1 MKRIEDWSLSR
12 REAEYRGACRD
23 GLDHMAEKLNVMDL
37 DEQIPFTVLAARVPE
52 RDIGI
57 LQMCMSRK
65 YRDEY
70 FDVWKKTADEAVWR
84 GLYLEKIVR
93 GGQKIMCA
101 DIIHGNFIKCEF
113 EDVVWQ
119 SLRARD
125 VTFNSTHMV
134 DAEFPDVIL
143 HKVRFYGC
151 ELKRADMWRHT
162 IRDCHF
168 SRCDLRGLANSD
180 GYIEKTQYSL
190 SDMQMAEFKGTSLYK
205 VVMRE
210 CDFTEAEFCNGRY
223 KDVDFYKCDFTD
235 AVFKNIEC
243 ENVKFVDCKFVRT
256 TVPQD
261 AVFIGEQ

>member
-23 GLDHMAEKLNVMDL
+23 GLDAMAEKLNVMDL
-37 DEQIPFTVLAARVPE
+37 DEQISFPVLAARIPE

-57 LQMCMSRK
+57 LQMCMSMK

-70 FDVWKKTADEAVWR
+70 FDVWKKTADEAIWR
-84 GLYLEKIVR
+84 GLYLEKIIR
-93 GGQKIMCA
+93 GGQKIIGA
-101 DIIHGNFIKCEF
+101 DIIHGTFNDCDLL
-113 EDVVWQ
+113 DVVWQ
-119 SLRARD
+119 SLSARD

-134 DAEFPDVIL
+134 DAEFNNAVL
-143 HKVRFYGC
+143 ENVRFYGC

-168 SRCDLRGLANSD
+168 SRCDLAGFESQD
-180 GYIEKTQYSL
+180 GFIEKTQFSL
-190 SDMQMAEFKGTSLYK
+190 SDMPRVEFKGTSMHK

-210 CDFTEAEFCNGRY
+210 CLFAEAEFNNGRFE
-223 KDVDFYKCDFTD
+223 DVDFYKCDFTD
-235 AVFKNIEC
+235 AVFKNIDC
-243 ENVKFVDCKFVRT
+243 HNVKFVDCKFDRT